1 MTPPDD
7 AQDVAH
13 DAAHDVVGRP
23 HAHDSAREHVTGGA
37 IYLDDLDLPA
47 RALHAALVKSPHAHS
62 RILRMDPS
70 RALAQKGVVAFIT
83 AADVPG
89 RNDVAPAGRDEP
101 ALAQG
106 VADYAGCP
114 VGAIVA
120 ESHDIARR
128 AADLVEIEWEP
139 LPAILSIEDALAARS
154 FVCPPQVMRLG
165 DAQGALA
172 SAPRRLKG
180 ALAIGGQDHFYL
192 ETHIAVAI
200 PQEGRRWHVLTSSQ
214 HPTEVQKHVAQ
225 VLGVPQAAVVAEVR
239 RMGGGFGG
247 KESQPSVVAAIAAL
261 CAHKTGRP
269 VKLRLDRDDDMIVT
283 GKRHDFLVD
292 WEAGFDETGAIQAL
306 RMRLA
311 ARGGN
316 TADLT
321 AAVVTRALCHATNCY
336 FIPHV
341 ELEGLSLKTNTVS
354 NTAFRGFGG
363 PQGML
368 ACENVIDAVA
378 RDLAL
383 DRDIVRA
390 RNYLAPARGLTTP
403 YEQNVEDMIADALMA
418 RLHEDA
424 QIARRRAEIAAFNAR
439 HATRK
444 RALATMPVMF
454 GISFNM
460 PSLNQGGALVHVY
473 ADGSIQANHGGT
485 EMGQGLYV
493 KVAQVVAET
502 FGVPLDCV
510 AATSTRTDK
519 VPNTSAT
526 AASSGSDLNGAAA
539 RRAALEIRD
548 RMAQTAARLWGVEA
562 QDVLFRN
569 GRVTS
574 GNHAMS
580 FADLAHACWLQR
592 VSLSAAGFYATPKIH
607 WDGARMKGRPFYYFA
622 YGAAAC
628 EVEVDG
634 LTGAAQCLRADVIH
648 DCGASLNP
656 AIDLGQ
662 IEGGFV
668 QGMGWLTMEELW
680 WDKEGRLRTHAP
692 STYKIPGSRD
702 VPAEFRVHV
711 LENAPNREETI
722 FRSKAVGEPPLM
734 LAIGVWLA
742 IRDAAA
748 QFAPEA
754 PRALALDAPA
764 TPERTL
770 ATIDELRSQRN

>member
-1 MTPPDD
+1 MTD
-7 AQDVAH
+7 AP
-13 DAAHDVVGRP
+13 HDVVGRS
-23 HAHDSAREHVTGGA
+23 HEHDSARAHVTGAA
-37 IYLDDLDLPA
+37 IYLDDLPA
-47 RALHAALVKSPHAHS
+47 PVDTLHAALVKSPHAHA
-62 RILRMDPS
+62 RILRIDAS
-70 RALAQKGVVAFIT
+70 RALAQPGVVAFIT
-83 AADVPG
+83 AADIPG
-89 RNDVAPAGRDEP
+89 RNDIAPAGHDEP
-101 ALAQG
+101 ALASS
-106 VADYAGCP
+106 VADYVGCP
-114 VGAIVA
+114 VGAVVA
-120 ESHDIARR
+120 ESHDAARR
-128 AADLVEIEWEP
+128 AADLVDIDWEQ
-139 LPAILSIEDALAARS
+139 LPALLSIEEAIDARS
-154 FVCPPQVMRLG
+154 YVSPPQRMRFG
-165 DAQGALA
+165 DAQAGLA
-172 SAPRRLKG
+172 AAPRK
-180 ALAIGGQDHFYL
+180 LAGSLSIGGQDHFYL
-192 ETHIAVAI
+192 ETHIALVT
-200 PQEGRRWHVLTSSQ
+200 PLEGRQWHVHVSSQ

-225 VLGVPQAAVVAEVR
+225 ALGVPQASVVAEVR

-247 KESQPSVVAAIAAL
+247 KESQPSLVAVVAAV
-261 CAHKTGRP
+261 CAHKTRRP

-283 GKRHDFLVD
+283 GKRHDFRVD
-292 WEAGFDETGAIQAL
+292 WEAGFDETGAIHAL

-316 TADLT
+316 AADLT

-341 ELEGLSLKTNTVS
+341 EIEGLCLKTNTVS

-368 ACENVIDAVA
+368 AGEAVIDAVA
-378 RDLAL
+378 RELGL
-383 DRDIVRA
+383 DRDEVRQ
-390 RNYLAPARGLTTP
+390 RNYLSPARGLLTP
-403 YEQNVEDMIADALMA
+403 YEQTVEDMIADDLMA
-418 RLHEDA
+418 RLREDA
-424 QIARRRAEIAAFNAR
+424 DIARRRAEIAAFNAR
-439 HATRK
+439 HAHVK

-502 FGVPLDCV
+502 FGVPLASV
-510 AATSTRTDK
+510 TPTSTRTDK

-526 AASSGSDLNGAAA
+526 AASSGSDINGAAA
-539 RRAALEIRD
+539 RAAALEIRG
-548 RMAQTAARLWGVEA
+548 RMAQTAARLWGADA
-562 QDVLFRN
+562 QAVTFRN
-569 GRVTS
+569 GFVAS
-574 GNHAMS
+574 GNHAMR

-628 EVEVDG
+628 EMEVDG
-634 LTGAAQCLRADVIH
+634 LTGAARCLRTDVIH

-656 AIDLGQ
+656 AIDIGQ

-668 QGMGWLTMEELW
+668 QGLGWLTTEELW
-680 WDKEGRLRTHAP
+680 WDAAGRLRTHAP

-702 VPAEFRVHV
+702 APPDFRVHV

-734 LAIGVWLA
+734 LATAAWLA
-742 IRDAAA
+742 IRDAVDAFSPTP
-748 QFAPEA
+748 QR
-754 PRALALDAPA
+754 RATLDAPA
-764 TPERTL
+764 TPERVLT
-770 ATIDELRSQRN
+770 AIAAARGGAA

>member
-1 MTPPDD
+1 MTET
-7 AQDVAH
+7 
-13 DAAHDVVGRP
+13 AHDVVGHG
-23 HAHDSAREHVTGGA
+23 HAHDSAREHVTGA
-37 IYLDDLDLPA
+37 ALYLDDIATPA
-47 RALHAALVKSPHAHS
+47 DALHAALVKSPHAHA
-62 RILRMDPS
+62 RILRMDAS
-70 RALAQKGVVAFIT
+70 RALAQPGVVAFVT
-83 AADVPG
+83 AADIPG
-89 RNDVAPAGRDEP
+89 HNDIAPAGKGEP
-101 ALAQG
+101 ALAES

-120 ESHDIARR
+120 ESHDAARR
-128 AADLVEIEWEP
+128 AADLVEIEWEI
-139 LPAILSIEDALAARS
+139 LPALLTLEEALAAQS
-154 FVCPPQVMRLG
+154 YVCPPQRLTFG
-165 DAQGALA
+165 DAQAGLA
-172 SAPRRLKG
+172 AAPRRLAG
-180 ALAIGGQDHFYL
+180 ELSIGGQDHFYL
-192 ETHIAVAI
+192 ETHIALVT
-200 PQEGRRWHVLTSSQ
+200 PQEGRQWHVHTSSQ

-225 VLGVPQAAVVAEVR
+225 ALGAPQAAVVAEVR

-247 KESQPSVVAAIAAL
+247 KESQPSIVAVIAAV
-261 CAHKTGRP
+261 CAQKTGRP

-283 GKRHDFLVD
+283 GKRHDFHVA
-292 WEAGFDETGAIQAL
+292 WEAGFDETGALAAL

-321 AAVVTRALCHATNCY
+321 AAVVTRALCHASNCY

-341 ELEGLSLKTNTVS
+341 DFEGLCLKTHTVS

-368 ACENVIDAVA
+368 ACENVIDAIA
-378 RDLAL
+378 RDLGL
-383 DRDIVRA
+383 DRDVVRA
-390 RNYLAPARGLTTP
+390 RNFLSPARGLLTP
-403 YEQNVEDMIADALMA
+403 YEQPVEDMIADALTA

-424 QIARRRAEIAAFNAR
+424 QIARRRAEIADFNAR
-439 HATRK
+439 NGLRK

-510 AATSTRTDK
+510 TPTSTRTDK

-539 RRAALEIRD
+539 ARAALEIRG
-548 RMAQTAARLWGVEA
+548 RMAQTAARLWGVDA
-562 QDVLFRN
+562 QSVTFRH

-574 GNHAMS
+574 GNHAMR
-580 FADLAHACWLQR
+580 FADLAHVCWLQR

-628 EVEVDG
+628 EMEVDG
-634 LTGAAQCLRADVIH
+634 LTGAAHCLRADVIH

-656 AIDLGQ
+656 AIDMGQ
-662 IEGGFV
+662 IEGGFL
-668 QGMGWLTMEELW
+668 QGMGWLTIEELW
-680 WDKEGRLRTHAP
+680 WDEAGRLRTHAP

-702 VPAEFRVHV
+702 APADFRVHL

-734 LAIGVWLA
+734 LAIAAWLA
-742 IRDAAA
+742 IRDAVDA
-748 QFAPEA
+748 FAPQPLRVA
-754 PRALALDAPA
+754 ALDAPA
-764 TPERTL
+764 TPERVL
-770 ATIDELRSQRN
+770 AAIESARAVTN